1 VAMGS
6 ASLAYRIPAHASIDQ
21 NTVDV
26 QVEQSSYAENAVN
39 FQASFT
45 FLNSKFKGLVSA
57 LRGE

>member
-1 VAMGS
+1 
-6 ASLAYRIPAHASIDQ
+6 
-21 NTVDV
+21 N
-26 QVEQSSYAENAVN
+26 YAENAMH